1 MQLRISAFLILIT
14 ISSFAQRADSTA
26 VTSLDEVT
34 VMAYESE
41 RPLLEISAPVNIIS
55 PKAIRRFDNTT
66 FLPALNAFPG
76 IRMEER
82 SPGSYR
88 LSIRGSS
95 VRSPFGVRNVKV
107 YWNNIPLS
115 DANGITYFNL
125 LDMSTIGS
133 MEVIKGP
140 AGSMYGATTGG
151 VILLKSRT
159 ADASQTQGN
168 GLRVGVLTGAFG
180 TMNFNIAHTI
190 ATDKI
195 NSVLTYGRQKND
207 GYREHTNMERDVLN
221 WRSSFFYDTNK
232 TLNINVLY
240 ADLSYQTPGGL
251 TADQVAENPQQSR
264 PATRFTK
271 SSIEQQAAISQ
282 RFFTTGISHEQRW
295 DSGMSWN
302 TSVFGNISHLENPF
316 ITNYEIRDENSIGGR
331 TQFVY
336 KKEFDN
342 IRSKTVVGGE
352 LIRTYS
358 TFDVY
363 DNEGGT
369 IGNRQ
374 SEEEV
379 NALQSSVFLQEELTF
394 NNGFILTLGGSLNEQ
409 RYRYFRRSDAPN
421 TTPIEDLSGVPFSPR
436 IALLKKFGNDFSVYG
451 SLSQGFSPPT
461 VQEFVTGY
469 QSMNSFVPLAAEVG
483 RNIEIGSRGKV
494 WNNRLSYDVSVYTME
509 LSNTI
514 VRRIGADERERFV
527 NSGNTRQNGL
537 EVMLNA
543 ELLPKKL
550 NVFSSYTFNDYTYL
564 NYQRDETNFSG
575 KKIPSVPQN
584 VWVTGA
590 DLTLDNGFYTSA
602 QLNFTDK
609 IFLNDANT
617 VSADSYL
624 LLNARA
630 GWKGTVQN
638 ATFNFF
644 VDGDNLLNQLY
655 SLGNDNNAFGSR
667 YFNPAP
673 PRNFRIGAT
682 FGI

>member
-1 MQLRISAFLILIT
+1 MKLRISAFLTLIT

-168 GLRVGVLTGAFG
+168 GLRIGVLTGAFG

-190 ATDKI
+190 ATEKI
-195 NSVLTYGRQKND
+195 NSVLTYGRQKTD
-207 GYREHTNMERDVLN
+207 GYREHTNMQRDVLN

-232 TLNINVLY
+232 TLNVNILY
-240 ADLSYQTPGGL
+240 ADLNYQTPGGL
-251 TADQVAENPQQSR
+251 TAEQVAENPQQSR
-264 PATRFTK
+264 PATRFAK
-271 SSIEQQAAISQ
+271 SSIEQQAAIKQ

-295 DSGMSWN
+295 NSGMSWN

-336 KKEFDN
+336 EKGFDN

-352 LIRTYS
+352 FIRTYS

-363 DNEGGT
+363 DNEGGV
-369 IGNRQ
+369 IGNQ
-374 SEEEV
+374 QLEEEV
-379 NALQSSVFLQEELTF
+379 TALQSSIFMQEELTF

-421 TTPIEDLSGVPFSPR
+421 TTPIGDLSGVPFSPR

-469 QSMNSFVPLAAEVG
+469 QSTGSFVPLAAEVG
-483 RNIEIGSRGKV
+483 RNIELGSRGKV
-494 WNNRLSYDVSVYTME
+494 WNNRVSYDISAYTME

-537 EVMLNA
+537 ELMVNA

-564 NYQRDETNFSG
+564 DYQRDDNDFSG
-575 KKIPSVPQN
+575 NMIPSVPQN

-602 QLNFTDK
+602 QLNFTDE

-624 LLNARA
+624 LLNARM

-638 ATFNFF
+638 VAFDFF
-644 VDGDNLLNQLY
+644 VDGDNLLNQSY

-673 PRNFRIGAT
+673 PRSFRIGAN
-682 FGI
+682 FGF

>member
-1 MQLRISAFLILIT
+1 
-14 ISSFAQRADSTA
+14 
-26 VTSLDEVT
+26 
-34 VMAYESE
+34 
-41 RPLLEISAPVNIIS
+41 
-55 PKAIRRFDNTT
+55 
-66 FLPALNAFPG
+66 
-76 IRMEER
+76 
-82 SPGSYR
+82 
-88 LSIRGSS
+88 
-95 VRSPFGVRNVKV
+95 
-107 YWNNIPLS
+107 
-115 DANGITYFNL
+115 
-125 LDMSTIGS
+125 
-133 MEVIKGP
+133 
-140 AGSMYGATTGG
+140 
-151 VILLKSRT
+151 
-159 ADASQTQGN
+159 
-168 GLRVGVLTGAFG
+168 
-180 TMNFNIAHTI
+180 
-190 ATDKI
+190 
-195 NSVLTYGRQKND
+195 
-207 GYREHTNMERDVLN
+207 MERDVLN

-469 QSMNSFVPLAAEVG
+469 RSTNSFVPLAAEVG

>member
-195 NSVLTYGRQKND
+195 NSVLTYGRQRND

-469 QSMNSFVPLAAEVG
+469 RSTNSFVPLAAEVG

>member
-190 ATDKI
+190 ATNKI

>member
-1 MQLRISAFLILIT
+1 MQLRIFAFLTLIT
-14 ISSFAQRADSTA
+14 LPSFAQRADSTA

-159 ADASQTQGN
+159 ADARQTQGS
-168 GLRVGVLTGAFG
+168 GLRIGVLTGAFG
-180 TMNFNIAHTI
+180 TMNFNVAHTI
-190 ATDKI
+190 ATEKI
-195 NSVLTYGRQKND
+195 NSVLTYGRQKTE

-221 WRSSFFYDTNK
+221 WRSSFFYDKNK
-232 TLNINVLY
+232 TLNVNVLY
-240 ADLSYQTPGGL
+240 ADLNYQTPGGL
-251 TADQVAENPQQSR
+251 TANQVAENPQQSR

-271 SSIEQQAAISQ
+271 SSIEQQAAIKQ

-295 DSGMSWN
+295 NSGMSWT

-336 KKEFDN
+336 VKEFDN

-363 DNEGGT
+363 DNEGGK

-436 IALLKKFGNDFSVYG
+436 IALLKKLGSNFSVYG
-451 SLSQGFSPPT
+451 SVSQGFSPPT

-469 QSMNSFVPLAAEVG
+469 QSADSFVPLAAEIG
-483 RNIEIGSRGKV
+483 RNIEAGSRGRV
-494 WNNRLSYDVSVYTME
+494 WNDRLSYDISVYTME

-537 EVMLNA
+537 EVLINA

-550 NVFSSYTFNDYTYL
+550 NIFSSYTFNDYTYL
-564 NYQRDETNFSG
+564 DYQRDDNDFSG
-575 KKIPSVPQN
+575 NTIPSVPQN

-590 DLTLDNGFYTSA
+590 DLTLSNGFYTSA

-624 LLNARA
+624 LLNARL
-630 GWKGTVQN
+630 GWKGTVQKVV
-638 ATFNFF
+638 FDFF
-644 VDGDNLLNQLY
+644 VDGDNLLNQSY

-667 YFNPAP
+667 HFNPAP
-673 PRNFRIGAT
+673 SRSFRIGAN

>member
-55 PKAIRRFDNTT
+55 PKAIRRFGNTT

-469 QSMNSFVPLAAEVG
+469 RSTNSFVPLAAEVG

>member
-469 QSMNSFVPLAAEVG
+469 RSTNSFVPLAAEVG

>member
-1 MQLRISAFLILIT
+1 MKINLFIALFLFSIIT
-14 ISSFAQRADSTA
+14 FGQQTDSTSIN
-26 VTSLDEVT
+26 TLDEVT
-34 VMAYESE
+34 VMAYESN
-41 RPLLEISAPVNIIS
+41 RPLLEIAAPVSFIS
-55 PKAIRRFDNTT
+55 SKSIQRFDNTT

-76 IRMEER
+76 IRIEER

-140 AGSMYGATTGG
+140 AGSMYGASTGG
-151 VILLKSRT
+151 VVLLKSRA
-159 ADASQTQGN
+159 ADANQSN
-168 GLRVGVLTGAFG
+168 ELRIGALTGAFG
-180 TMNFNIAHTI
+180 TMNFNIAHTV
-190 ATDKI
+190 ATEKI
-195 NSVLTYGRQKND
+195 NSVLTYGRQKTD
-207 GYREHTNMERDVLN
+207 GYREHTNMNRDVLN
-221 WRSSFFYDTNK
+221 WRSSFFYDTDK

-240 ADLSYQTPGGL
+240 ADLNYQTPGGL
-251 TADQVAENPQQSR
+251 TAEQVAENPQQSR

-271 SSIEQQAAISQ
+271 SSIEQQAAIKQ

-295 DSGMSWN
+295 GSGLYW
-302 TSVFGNISHLENPF
+302 TASVFGNISHLENPF

-331 TQFVY
+331 TQFAYEKTSENV
-336 KKEFDN
+336 K
-342 IRSKTVVGGE
+342 SKTVFGGE

-363 DNEGGT
+363 DNEFGE
-369 IGNRQ
+369 IGLRQ

-379 NALQSSVFLQEELTF
+379 TALQSSVFLQEELTF
-394 NNGFILTLGGSLNEQ
+394 NNGFIVTVGGSLNEQ
-409 RYRYFRRSDAPN
+409 YYRYFRRLDAPN
-421 TTPIEDLSGVPFSPR
+421 ATPIEDLSAVPFSPR
-436 IALLKKFGNDFSVYG
+436 IALLKKVGNNFSVYG

-469 QSMNSFVPLAAEVG
+469 QSTSSFTPLAAEVG
-483 RNIEIGSRGKV
+483 RNIEFGSRGKI
-494 WNNRLSYDVSVYTME
+494 WNDRLNYDVSLYNMQ

-514 VRRIGADERERFV
+514 VRRIGADERERFI

-537 EVMLNA
+537 EVLLNA

-550 NVFSSYTFNDYTYL
+550 TVFSSYTFNDYTYL
-564 NYQRDETNFSG
+564 DYQRDDNDFSG
-575 KKIPSVPQN
+575 NTIPSVPQN

-590 DLTLDNGFYTSA
+590 DLTLNNGFYTSA
-602 QLNFTDK
+602 QLNFTDE

-617 VSADSYL
+617 VSADAYW
-624 LLNARA
+624 LLNARL

-638 ATFNFF
+638 VAFNFF
-644 VDGDNLLNQLY
+644 VDGDNLLNQTY

-682 FGI
+682 FKI

>member
-469 QSMNSFVPLAAEVG
+469 RSTNSFVPLAAEVG

-527 NSGNTRQNGL
+527 NSGSTRQNGL

>member
-207 GYREHTNMERDVLN
+207 GYREHTNMERDVVN

-469 QSMNSFVPLAAEVG
+469 RSTNSFVPLAAEVG